1 MTMPVRALPVLQNW
15 DCAGCSQC
23 CRSYHI
29 PVTAAERARIE
40 GQGWQDD
47 PELKDTPFFVREKGE
62 YRLNHRPDGPCVFLG
77 SDNRC
82 RIHAKF
88 GSAAKPLACRVYPF
102 MLVPTGDH
110 WRLGLRLAC
119 PAAADNAGRPLSE
132 HLAETREY
140 AKTMEEA
147 AGGAI
152 AEAPPPPL
160 QRKQVV
166 PWADL
171 FRIVTMFSRWLG
183 DTEMPLERRW
193 RKVLFVTDM
202 VRKATLDGKGDAKKS
217 VTGGRLS
224 EMLHVLGL
232 AADEEEPKTAEEV
245 KPPAWVGRAVFRPL
259 LAVYARKDHGPD
271 KGTAQSGPLGR
282 ILAASRFA
290 RGKGRIPKLH
300 AQIPETT
307 FTAAEQP
314 AGPLSPDA
322 DALLTRYYRL
332 KVESMQF
339 CGRTNFDLPFWDG
352 LESLALTFP
361 AILWLSRVFAA
372 DGRGRDAAIK
382 PALQLVD
389 DNFGFNKLL
398 GLGRQKHAV
407 RMLSNRGEVAKLVA
421 WYSR

>member
-1 MTMPVRALPVLQNW
+1 MAMPVRPLPVLQNW
-15 DCAGCSQC
+15 DCSGCSSC

-29 PVTAAERARIE
+29 PVTADERARIE
-40 GQGWQDD
+40 SQGWQDD
-47 PELKDTPFFVREKGE
+47 AELKGVPFFVREKGE
-62 YRLNHRPDGPCVFLG
+62 YRLNHRADGPCVFLG
-77 SDNRC
+77 ADNRC

-88 GSAAKPLACRVYPF
+88 GSAAKPLACRIYPF
-102 MLVPTGDH
+102 LLVPTGDH

-119 PAAADNAGRPLSE
+119 PAAAGNAGRPLAD
-132 HLAETREY
+132 HLSETREY
-140 AKTMEEA
+140 AKLMEDA
-147 AGGAI
+147 AGPI
-152 AEAPPPPL
+152 ADAPPVPL
-160 QRKQVV
+160 ARKQVV

-171 FRIVTMFSRWLG
+171 FRIVTAFSKLLAN
-183 DTEMPLERRW
+183 TEEALERRW
-193 RKVLFVTDM
+193 RKVLFVTGM
-202 VRKATLDGKGDAKKS
+202 MRAAKLDGKGDAQKA
-217 VTGGRLS
+217 VTAGRLS

-232 AADEEEPKTAEEV
+232 AADDEEPKTAEEV

-259 LAVYARKDHGPD
+259 LAVYSRKDHGPD
-271 KGTAQSGPLGR
+271 KGTAQRGPVGR

-290 RGKGRIPKLH
+290 RGNGRVPVVHARIPD
-300 AQIPETT
+300 TT
-307 FTAAEQP
+307 FKAAEQP
-314 AGPLSPDA
+314 AGPLSADA

-352 LESLALTFP
+352 LESLALTLP
-361 AILWLSRVFAA
+361 AILWLSRVFAS

-382 PALQLVD
+382 QAVQLVD

-407 RMLSNRGEVAKLVA
+407 RMLSTRGEVAKLVA